1 MQKQKKRLM
10 DLTTG
15 SVTKKLV
22 TFTIPIILSNLL
34 QYLYNAADRAVV
46 GRFAENGKEGLAAI
60 GATGSAITLLLGLFI
75 GLSIGT
81 NIVCSNMRGARNVG
95 GMRRSM
101 HTAMTLAAVLGV
113 LLAIGGFF
121 VSKPMLLMMGAPEDV
136 IDLATLYMRIY
147 FCGVPATM
155 IYNFGSAIL
164 RAHGD
169 TQRPMRILALSGII
183 NVVLNFVF
191 VVFFKMS
198 VAGVA
203 VATAVAQAV
212 SALRVCLILFNP
224 EDEYKLKFNEL
235 KIHKKQLLS
244 FIRIGVPCSLN
255 SMAFSFANTIMQS
268 TVNTWGSDVIAG
280 NVAADSVTSVIYQ
293 IIAGFYSG
301 CVSFAGQNYGAQQY
315 RRISKGIRVG
325 ILILSAV
332 TIALGVLCLL
342 FSDFVMGI
350 FNNNPE
356 VLAAGK
362 PKLWV
367 FAAFYWLYGISEVLI
382 GALRGMKKSMVP
394 TIINLLGVCGTRL
407 VWIWWVYPLAPS
419 TSMIY
424 VINPISWIISLTAL
438 LAYYLYCRAKLIKR
452 LRAENKA
459 YT

>member
-15 SVTKKLV
+15 SVTKQLV
-22 TFTIPIILSNLL
+22 VFTIPIILSNLL

-60 GATGSAITLLLGLFI
+60 GATGSAISLLLGLFI

-81 NIVCSNMRGARNVG
+81 NIVCSNMRGARNTG

-101 HTAMTLAAVLGV
+101 HTAMTLAVVVGV
-113 LLAIGGFF
+113 ALAFAGFF
-121 VSKPMLLMMGAPEDV
+121 ISKPMLLLMGAPEDV

-147 FCGVPATM
+147 FIGVPATM
-155 IYNFGSAIL
+155 IYNFGAAIL

-169 TQRPMRILALSGII
+169 TQRPMRILALSGLI
-183 NVVLNFVF
+183 NVLLNLVF
-191 VVFFKMS
+191 VIFFHMS

-203 VATAVAQAV
+203 IATAVAQAV
-212 SALRVCLILFNP
+212 SAFRVCWILFNP
-224 EDEYKLKFNEL
+224 KDEYKLTFKEL
-235 KIHKKQLLS
+235 KIHKKQLWS
-244 FIRIGVPCSLN
+244 FIRIGVPCSIN

-280 NVAADSVTSVIYQ
+280 NVAADSVASVIYQ
-293 IIAGFYSG
+293 VIAGFYSG

-315 RRISKGIRVG
+315 RRISKGIRRG
-325 ILILSAV
+325 ILVLSGI
-332 TIALGVLCLL
+332 TITIGVFCLL
-342 FSDFVMGI
+342 FSDFFMGF
-350 FNNNPE
+350 FNTDPE

-362 PKLWV
+362 PKLQI

-382 GALRGMKKSMVP
+382 GSLRGMKKSMMP
-394 TIINLLGVCGTRL
+394 TMINLLGVCGTRL
-407 VWIWWVYPLAPS
+407 VWIWWIYPLAPS
-419 TSMIY
+419 PDMIY
-424 VINPISWIISLTAL
+424 VINPISWIISLSAL
-438 LAYYLYCRAKLIKR
+438 LGYYLYCRAKLIKR

>member
-15 SVTKKLV
+15 SVTKKLI

-75 GLSIGT
+75 GLAIGT
-81 NIVCSNMRGARNVG
+81 NIVCSNLKGARNTKAL
-95 GMRRSM
+95 RKSM
-101 HTAMTLAAVLGV
+101 HTAMLLSVIVGVTLTVVGL
-113 LLAIGGFF
+113 F
-121 VSKPMLLMMGAPEDV
+121 VSKPMLLLMGAPEDV

-169 TQRPMRILALSGII
+169 TQRPMRILALSGLI
-183 NVVLNFVF
+183 NVALNLVLVIAFH
-191 VVFFKMS
+191 MS

-203 VATAVAQAV
+203 IATAVAQAV
-212 SALRVCLILFNP
+212 SAFRVCYILFNP
-224 EDEYKLKFNEL
+224 KDEYKLSFVEL
-235 KIHKKQLLS
+235 KIDKQQLWN

-280 NVAADSVTSVIYQ
+280 NVAADSVTSIIYQ
-293 IIAGFYSG
+293 VIAGFYSG
-301 CVSFAGQNYGAQQY
+301 CVSFAGQNYGAHQY
-315 RRISKGIRVG
+315 KRISRGIISA
-325 ILILSAV
+325 ILILTGA
-332 TIALGVLCLL
+332 TMLMGALCLL
-342 FSDFVMGI
+342 FSNTFMGV
-350 FNNNPE
+350 FNNDPE

-362 PKLWV
+362 PKLHI
-367 FAAFYWLYGISEVLI
+367 FALFYWLYGISEVLI
-382 GALRGMKKSMVP
+382 GVLRGMKKSMVP
-394 TIINLLGVCGTRL
+394 TVINLLGVCGTRL
-407 VWIWWVYPLAPS
+407 VWIWWIYPLAPS
-419 TSMIY
+419 TGMIY
-424 VINPISWIISLTAL
+424 VVNPISWILSLSAL
-438 LAYYLYCRAKLIKR
+438 LVYYFYCRTKLIKR
-452 LRAENKA
+452 LRAEHKS